1 VILVAALCFGVFA
14 YAAAGAILGRPVR
27 LRPVSGRAA
36 PGERAEARRTWLAQ
50 AGVGVTP
57 AQFWAASVGVGA
69 AAFALGVVVTGAPVV
84 ALVPALAVAA
94 LPRAWFARRRA
105 ARLRELQAAWPDALR
120 DVIASIS
127 AGCSLGSAVGELAAT
142 GPEPLRAVLER
153 FPATA
158 RMLGV
163 GPALETVK
171 EALADPTSD
180 RVIEVLILA
189 SERGGRIVQDILE
202 DLVVT
207 TTKDLKVL
215 EEIDSDALEMR
226 INARAVLALP
236 WFVLLALT
244 FRGGAFRDFYQSGA
258 GLLVVLVGGALSGV
272 GYAWI
277 NRLGRSIQER
287 RVFGGAR
294 AGSVVAR

>member
-1 VILVAALCFGVFA
+1 M
-14 YAAAGAILGRPVR
+14 
-27 LRPVSGRAA
+27 
-36 PGERAEARRTWLAQ
+36 
-50 AGVGVTP
+50 
-57 AQFWAASVGVGA
+57 
-69 AAFALGVVVTGAPVV
+69 
-84 ALVPALAVAA
+84 
-94 LPRAWFARRRA
+94 
-105 ARLRELQAAWPDALR
+105 
-120 DVIASIS
+120 
-127 AGCSLGSAVGELAAT
+127 GELATT
-142 GPEPLRAVLER
+142 GPEPLRVVLER
-153 FPATA
+153 FATTS

-171 EALADPTSD
+171 ESLADPTSD
-180 RVIEVLILA
+180 RVVEVLILA
-189 SERGGRIVQDILE
+189 SERGGRIVQEILE

-215 EEIDSDALEMR
+215 EEIDTDSLEMR

-258 GLLVVLVGGALSGV
+258 GLLVVLFGGALSGI

-277 NRLGRSIQER
+277 NRLGRSMQEQ

-294 AGSVVAR
+294 AGAVLSR